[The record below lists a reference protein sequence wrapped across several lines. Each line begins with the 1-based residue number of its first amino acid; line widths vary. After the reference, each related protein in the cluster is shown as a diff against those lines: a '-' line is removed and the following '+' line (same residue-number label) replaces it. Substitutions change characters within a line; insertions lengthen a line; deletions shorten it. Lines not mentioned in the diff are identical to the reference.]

1 MPFTTETQV
10 SFQNPWSSGDLGTP
24 SCGKENDMTDS
35 KPQSLESPWP
45 NQTFV
50 VDGIVPASEVPQDPD
65 LFDNDHDDLLVTE
78 D

>member
-1 MPFTTETQV
+1 
-10 SFQNPWSSGDLGTP
+10 
-24 SCGKENDMTDS
+24 MTDS